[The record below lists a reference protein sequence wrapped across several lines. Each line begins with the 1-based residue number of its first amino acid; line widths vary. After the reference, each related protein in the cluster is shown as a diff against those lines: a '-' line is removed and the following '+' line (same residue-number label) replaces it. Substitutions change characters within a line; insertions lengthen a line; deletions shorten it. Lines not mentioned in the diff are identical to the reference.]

1 MADFGRGIKAGLAT
15 AGIYL
20 AISAILGAIYQNNP
34 LSVPHF
40 LHFLYGAGLT
50 PLFSLAA
57 LTAPS
62 FWASLLF
69 QYIVRGIVFGAVFA
83 ALYDSLPG
91 TGSIKSIKKGLVL
104 SAFIWILSAVG
115 FIYITPGWPTD
126 GGSFWTYCGGGAVV
140 LSSIWSAL
148 AGVISALA
156 FGALTGF
163 LWDRFRA
170 KRLAEAKKSSPVL
183 LLSFILGG
191 VIWAY
196 FAALFLAGVIIGGG
210 PPIQPEFWWSDLLY
224 TSVVFLGLPGFV
236 LADVAWRKTRVDKS
250 GFKWGVAGG
259 VLMALTGFMLLPGVL
274 AIIGGMFSGRKAAA
288 EPGTVAIGQ

>member
-1 MADFGRGIKAGLAT
+1 MKMADFKRGIKAGLVI
-15 AGIYL
+15 GLVYM
-20 AISAILGAIYQNNP
+20 AIAAILGAIYQNNP

-40 LHFLYGAGLT
+40 LYGAGLT

-57 LTAPS
+57 LTDPS
-62 FWASLLF
+62 FVLSFLF
-69 QYIVRGIVFGAVFA
+69 QYVVRGIVFGAVFA

-91 TGSIKSIKKGLVL
+91 TASVKKGVVL
-104 SAFIWILSAVG
+104 SSFVWILSAVG
-115 FIYITPGWPTD
+115 LIYITPGWPTY
-126 GGSFWTYCGGGAVV
+126 GGGFWTYCGGGTVV

-148 AGVISALA
+148 AGIISALA

-170 KRLAEAKKSSPVL
+170 KRVAEAGKGSPVL
-183 LLSFILGG
+183 LLSFIMSG
-191 VIWAY
+191 VTWAY

-250 GFKWGVAGG
+250 GFRWGVAGG
-259 VLMALTGFMLLPGVL
+259 VLMALTGIMLLPGVL
-274 AIIGGMFSGRKAAA
+274 AIIGGVFSGRQPAT
-288 EPGTVAIGQ
+288 EPGTVAVGQ